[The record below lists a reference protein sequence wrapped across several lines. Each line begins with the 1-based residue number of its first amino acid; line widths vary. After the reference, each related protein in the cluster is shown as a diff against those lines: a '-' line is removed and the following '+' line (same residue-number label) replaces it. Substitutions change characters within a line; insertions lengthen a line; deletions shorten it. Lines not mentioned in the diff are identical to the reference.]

1 MDLLD
6 AFRLGAELENLY
18 IWSTVRTKVKGKQGL
33 LANLKNVTKHIEYL
47 DFAIETTQ
55 LHQWIDKLTQ
65 YRGTRLL
72 TKDDSAELRETIK
85 CWRVLVEKELF
96 DKPIIEVSARNLQPK
111 DIAAGPMSFVKPEI
125 WRRLSRI
132 ARSGLSDATKCLATG
147 AHTAAAMV
155 CFRVTEDIV
164 RRYFKFKTGKK
175 PPKSW
180 KELLDILSKRQNI
193 RHSLIGHLNYLRDR
207 RNEAEHPERTFHQEE
222 AERIFMAVIDLAH
235 EIYSEIPTQ
244 KRA

>member
-18 IWSTVRTKVKGKQGL
+18 VWSTVGIRVKGKQGL
-33 LANLKNVTKHIEYL
+33 LDNLKRVTENIEDL
-47 DFAIETTQ
+47 DFMIETTQ
-55 LHQWIDKLTQ
+55 LHQWISRLTQ
-65 YRGTRLL
+65 YRGTKHV
-72 TKDDSAELRETIK
+72 TEKDSIKFREIIQ
-85 CWRVLVEKELF
+85 CWRVLIEKGLF
-96 DKPIIEVSARNLQPK
+96 DRPIIEVSARNLQPK
-111 DIAAGPMSFVKPEI
+111 DIATGPTSFVKPEI
-125 WRRLSRI
+125 WRHLSRI
-132 ARSGLSDATKCLATG
+132 AKSGLSDATKCLAAG
-147 AHTAAAMV
+147 AYTAAAMV

-222 AERIFMAVIDLAH
+222 AERIFMTVIDLAH